1 MKVLRAI
8 RFSSRLFFRLDEEL
22 EEAAR
27 RPDVRAAL
35 SCKVSRERIYKEC
48 EGIFSSK
55 ARGGGVKQSSLRV
68 LNAFSTMDRLGCP

>member
-8 RFSSRLFFRLDEEL
+8 RFSSRLSFRLDDEL
-22 EEAAR
+22 VEAAR
-27 RPDVRAAL
+27 EPDVRVAL

-55 ARGGGVKQSSLRV
+55 ARGGGSKQSFSNV
-68 LNAFSTMDRLGCP
+68 QKAFMTMKRLCCP